1 MIKEVIVVE
10 GKNDTKRLKRFF
22 DVDTIETCGLG
33 LSKDTLEY
41 IREVNNKRGVI
52 LLLDPDSPGEK
63 IRKRINDYIPGLKNA
78 FLLKE
83 EARTSK
89 KVGVEHASYKV
100 LEEALNSVVTYDDN
114 KKETLSMFDFYS
126 LGLMG
131 KEDSAKKRYLVSKR
145 LHIGK
150 CNAKTML
157 KRLNLLNV
165 TMDEVNDFKY

>member
-10 GKNDTKRLKRFF
+10 GKNDTKRLKNFF
-22 DVDTIETCGLG
+22 DIETIETHG
-33 LSKDTLEY
+33 LSLSKETISY
-41 IREVNNKRGVI
+41 IKEINEKRGVI

-63 IRKRINDYIPGLKNA
+63 IRKRINDNIPGLKNA

-83 EARTSK
+83 DARTSK

-100 LEEALNSVVTYDDN
+100 LKEALENIVSYDDN
-114 KKETLSMFDFYS
+114 KKDNLTMSDLYN

-131 KEDSAKKRYLVSKR
+131 KKDSAKKRYLVSKKF
-145 LHIGK
+145 HIGK

-165 TMDEVNDFKY
+165 TMDDVNDF